1 MSGEKNKILIIE
13 DNQAVC
19 EILREKL
26 EEEGMKV
33 DIAADGESGLRKLG
47 ESLPDV
53 LLLDIIMPKLDGAKM
68 LESIKQN
75 RDISNLAVIV
85 ITNIPKEEAQKRCQ
99 GLPVKD
105 IFVKAASPLDEIVSR
120 VKEILKQQK

>member
-1 MSGEKNKILIIE
+1 MSAQKNKILIIE

-26 EEEGMKV
+26 EEEGMEV
-33 DIAADGESGLRKLG
+33 DVAADGESGLRKLG
-47 ESLPDV
+47 ESMPDI
-53 LLLDIIMPKLDGAKM
+53 LLLDIIMPKLVGIKM
-68 LESIKQN
+68 LELVKDEQ
-75 RDISNLAVIV
+75 DISKLAIII
-85 ITNIPKEEAQKRCQ
+85 ITNVPREEAEKRCQ

-120 VKEILKQQK
+120 VKEILKQKE